1 MCNNI
6 GRKLTEGEILMLPA
20 VLPGFERDG
29 TDYRPFMLDGVLYQ
43 KCNVCHEVKC
53 FDEFPD
59 NNNSQNK
66 GISILD
72 ETGRDTGHVVRKRKQ
87 CNQCRTSSGRKH
99 STQANAVFNEHNIPN
114 PTEETICEICGKDYE
129 QNGNKKM
136 VRDHC
141 HITNTPR
148 GYLCNECNT
157 GLGKLG
163 DDLEGV
169 EKAREYLKSSQ
180 GDGWKEKWNKT

>member
-1 MCNNI
+1 
-6 GRKLTEGEILMLPA
+6 
-20 VLPGFERDG
+20 
-29 TDYRPFMLDGVLYQ
+29 
-43 KCNVCHEVKC
+43 
-53 FDEFPD
+53 
-59 NNNSQNK
+59 
-66 GISILD
+66 
-72 ETGRDTGHVVRKRKQ
+72 
-87 CNQCRTSSGRKH
+87 
-99 STQANAVFNEHNIPN
+99 
-114 PTEETICEICGKDYE
+114 
-129 QNGNKKM
+129 M

-141 HITNTPR
+141 HKTNTPR